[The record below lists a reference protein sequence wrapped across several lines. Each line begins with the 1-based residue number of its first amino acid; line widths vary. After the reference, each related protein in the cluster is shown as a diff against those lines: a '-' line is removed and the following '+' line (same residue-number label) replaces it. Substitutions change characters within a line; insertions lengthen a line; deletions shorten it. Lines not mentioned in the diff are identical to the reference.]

1 MLAHWR
7 ARGYAIEETRQGR
20 TQKLRAHSAKKLPW
34 NQGGQFPFQ
43 GVILSSGRFQIE
55 LVHFGDLLQERGRA
69 LLASRIVCRAQEN
82 VGERGKVLERLRC
95 LHIR

>member
-1 MLAHWR
+1 MGEPVATQLRRRDKA
-7 ARGYAIEETRQGR
+7 APKNSVLITRKDCHGIR
-20 TQKLRAHSAKKLPW
+20 R
-34 NQGGQFPFQ
+34 GQFPFQ
-43 GVILSSGRFQIE
+43 GVILSSWRSQIE